1 MKKYLSNLIPDQHR
15 VMPHYF
21 KESKPLTSSE
31 KKTFNGWWFVS
42 LLLFL
47 LAIAVLPIYEGLS
60 FWLLLM
66 SFLVAPWVTGFLQQ
80 KLRFQY
86 TRKLKIQVFAG
97 LSVIAVLPGYEFIV
111 KRQEMVAQ
119 RILGE
124 KQAQQKA
131 LLAIQAEENAASQNK
146 ARKDSLQWRLTKIEP
161 TLKKKQYAKAIQQL
175 AEIQKQLRATD
186 TQETKIV
193 RQQLAQAYLATH
205 QFARAL
211 PLYTQLIENESNN
224 GDYLYQR
231 AICFQK
237 SNQTREAVT
246 DAYHASR
253 YGSKAGEKLYNQLN
267 PEKKR
272 LLYYQTVCCDG
283 SYSPS
288 NAKGRGACSHHGGVC
303 DWNYP
308 IYETY
313 RKYDVSRL

>member
-1 MKKYLSNLIPDQHR
+1 MKRYIPNLIPDQHR

-21 KESKPLTSSE
+21 KESKSLENPE
-31 KKTFNGWWFVS
+31 KKTSNAWWFVF
-42 LLLFL
+42 LILFL
-47 LAIAVLPIYEGLS
+47 LAIAVLPVYAGLS

-66 SFLVAPWVTGFLQQ
+66 SFLVAPSVTDFLEQ

-86 TRKLKIQVFAG
+86 TPKLKLQVFAG
-97 LSVIAVLPGYEFIV
+97 LSLIAVLPGYQFTV
-111 KRQEMVAQ
+111 KRQEIIVQ
-119 RILGE
+119 RTFEE

-131 LLAIQAEENAASQNK
+131 FLAIQAEEKAAALDK
-146 ARKDSLQWRLTKIEP
+146 ARKNSLQLRLAKIEP
-161 TLKKKQYAKAIQQL
+161 ALKKKQYSKAIQQL
-175 AEIQKQLRATD
+175 VEIQNQLRDTD
-186 TQETKIV
+186 TQESKMV
-193 RQQLAQAYLATH
+193 RQQLALAYVSTH
-205 QFARAL
+205 QFAKAL
-211 PLYTQLIENESNN
+211 PLYTRLIENESDNS
-224 GDYLYQR
+224 DYLYQR

-237 SNQTREAVT
+237 SNQTLEAVT
-246 DAYHASR
+246 DAYHASQ